1 MIRTLWIG
9 AIALLLVAGCDQKTE
24 APAGAAG
31 SSKVAATPAL
41 AAPPSGA
48 AVAVKDDEIPTEAD
62 FEDEAE
68 KDITADRL
76 DAELDKLDKE
86 IGQ

>member
-9 AIALLLVAGCDQKTE
+9 AIALLLIGCDQKSE
-24 APAGAAG
+24 APAGASAP
-31 SSKVAATPAL
+31 SK
-41 AAPPSGA
+41 SGA
-48 AVAVKDDEIPTEAD
+48 ASAPASPEGAAAVKDDEIPTEAD

-68 KDITADRL
+68 KEITADNL

-86 IGQ
+86 ITQ